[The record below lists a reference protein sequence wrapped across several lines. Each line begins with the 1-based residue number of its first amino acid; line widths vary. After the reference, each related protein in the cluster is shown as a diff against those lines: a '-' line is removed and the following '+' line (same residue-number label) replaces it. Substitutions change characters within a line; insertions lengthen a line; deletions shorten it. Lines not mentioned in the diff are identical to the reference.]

1 MPSIIEQI
9 NVERILLTIHQ
20 YLVALPINATEN
32 SSDENG
38 IRITKTIVN
47 EFVKLK
53 KNEIWNFYEG
63 IESHPQEDT
72 HIKRW
77 IEIILKNADGSG
89 DRSSIT
95 GGQGD
100 SNNEL
105 DQILQDM
112 KNSDMLHQDQLSKKL
127 Y

>member
-32 SSDENG
+32 ASDENG

-63 IESHPQEDT
+63 IESHP
-72 HIKRW
+72 
-77 IEIILKNADGSG
+77 
-89 DRSSIT
+89 
-95 GGQGD
+95 
-100 SNNEL
+100 
-105 DQILQDM
+105 
-112 KNSDMLHQDQLSKKL
+112 
-127 Y
+127 

>member
-112 KNSDMLHQDQLSKKL
+112 KTSDMLHQDQLSKKL